1 MSYPD
6 SRNIVIIGGVAGGA
20 SAAARARRINET
32 ANIILLEKAEHVSF
46 ANCGLPSS
54 IGGEITQ
61 RDKLLVAKPEKFNDF
76 FNIDVRT
83 FNEATAIDRDRQIVS
98 VCNHQTG
105 EQYELP
111 YDRLILAPGAEPIRP
126 PINGIDAQNVF
137 TLRNVADSD
146 QVNQYIEQ
154 HKPQRAVV
162 VGGGYIGLE
171 MVEQLQRRG
180 MTVALSEMIDQV
192 MGPLDPEMAH
202 IAEQE
207 LVHRGVET
215 HIGNGLSDMVVVD
228 GMVRQVV
235 LQDGTKLQADMVVL
249 GLGVKPKTE
258 LAQVAGL
265 EIGDSGGIAVNQYM
279 QTSDPLIYAV
289 GDAVEYEHQVLGRK
303 MRIPL
308 AGPANRAGRIAGEHA
323 AADASPAMAPVLG
336 TSIVRVFEKTAAM
349 TGLSEKMA
357 ARAGLEVHAVWVPAA
372 HHVGYYPG
380 AEPMMLKLIYD
391 NESGKVLGAQAVGG
405 EGVDKRIDVIATVIM
420 LGGTVDQLTELDLCY
435 APPYGAA
442 KDPVH
447 MAGFVAQNEMRG
459 MENQQPPRSYDPDDA
474 QTQWLDVRFEPEW
487 NAGHLPTA
495 TWIPLPQLRQ
505 RLDELDRNRPVVT
518 ICKGGQ
524 RSYYAGRILR
534 QSGFAEVATLSGGM
548 TMQPHVKS
556 ALVK

>member
-1 MSYPD
+1 
-6 SRNIVIIGGVAGGA
+6 
-20 SAAARARRINET
+20 
-32 ANIILLEKAEHVSF
+32 
-46 ANCGLPSS
+46 
-54 IGGEITQ
+54 
-61 RDKLLVAKPEKFNDF
+61 
-76 FNIDVRT
+76 
-83 FNEATAIDRDRQIVS
+83 
-98 VCNHQTG
+98 
-105 EQYELP
+105 
-111 YDRLILAPGAEPIRP
+111 
-126 PINGIDAQNVF
+126 
-137 TLRNVADSD
+137 
-146 QVNQYIEQ
+146 
-154 HKPQRAVV
+154 
-162 VGGGYIGLE
+162 
-171 MVEQLQRRG
+171 
-180 MTVALSEMIDQV
+180 
-192 MGPLDPEMAH
+192 
-202 IAEQE
+202 
-207 LVHRGVET
+207 
-215 HIGNGLSDMVVVD
+215 
-228 GMVRQVV
+228 
-235 LQDGTKLQADMVVL
+235 MVVL

-258 LAQVAGL
+258 LAQAAGL
-265 EIGDSGGIAVNQYM
+265 DIGETGGIAVNRYM
-279 QTSDPLIYAV
+279 QTSDPLVYAV

-323 AADASPAMAPVLG
+323 AADTSPAMAPVLG

-357 ARAGLEVHAVWVPAA
+357 AKAGLAVHAVWVPAA

-380 AEPMMLKLIYD
+380 AQSMMLKLIYD
-391 NESGKVLGAQAVGG
+391 RQSGKVLGAQAVGG

-442 KDPVH
+442 KDPAH

-459 MENQQPPRSYDPDDA
+459 MENQQPPQSYSPDDT
-474 QTQWLDVRFEPEW
+474 QTQWLDVRFEGEW

-534 QSGFAEVATLSGGM
+534 QSGFPEVSTLSGGM
-548 TMQPHVKS
+548 TMQPHAGS